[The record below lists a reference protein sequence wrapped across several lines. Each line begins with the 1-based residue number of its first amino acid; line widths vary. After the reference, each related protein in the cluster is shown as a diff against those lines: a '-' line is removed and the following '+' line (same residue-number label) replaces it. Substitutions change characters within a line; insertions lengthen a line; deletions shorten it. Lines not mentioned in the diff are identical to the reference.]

1 MRPARLLGLW
11 FYEKAVTDCLCSIV
25 TAGRNPL
32 MIGEELYCE
41 THQRVAL
48 VTRVIP
54 AQEAE
59 ADELTMMGV
68 ESAVINVS

>member
-1 MRPARLLGLW
+1 MRPARLPGIW
-11 FYEKAVTDCLCSIV
+11 FYEKVITDCLCSIV

-32 MIGEELYCE
+32 AIGEELYCE

-48 VTRVIP
+48 VTRIMP

-59 ADELTMMGV
+59 ADELIMMDV
-68 ESAVINVS
+68 ESEQVGAE